1 MINKKPLQNCVHAT
15 FDQDAGL
22 TLQLP
27 YILDLPG
34 QL

>member
-22 TLQLP
+22 NLQ
-27 YILDLPG
+27 YILYLPD